1 MLSVWLLNTFARLV
15 NEISSSPQFSGHCGP
30 GHSSDK
36 NCLNFRF
43 CLTLEDEKI
52 QVVQNF
58 GYKKTFLFLNQF
70 QNFLR
75 LWVKKD
81 QNFTLKLPIQD

>member
-1 MLSVWLLNTFARLV
+1 MHCRSDKVKA
-15 NEISSSPQFSGHCGP
+15 FSIGIYKVTQCQIP

>member
-1 MLSVWLLNTFARLV
+1 MELSINF
-15 NEISSSPQFSGHCGP
+15 EIINNFWKLSINAQCQIP

>member
-1 MLSVWLLNTFARLV
+1 MPGSV
-15 NEISSSPQFSGHCGP
+15 SPQKAIAQCQIP

-81 QNFTLKLPIQD
+81 QNFTLELPI